1 MIRILLT
8 YVLPLILPTLLYL
21 LWLRFAVARG
31 RTPEVPYVWLL
42 LAGLVLVTIT
52 VFGLTISGGSP
63 TGTDHPPRIE
73 EGRLVPRR
81 VVP

>member
-8 YVLPLILPTLLYL
+8 YVLPLILPTVLYL

-31 RTPEVPYVWLL
+31 RAPEVPYVWLL

-52 VFGLTISGGSP
+52 VFGLTLSGGTP
-63 TGTDHPPRIE
+63 TGRYQPPHLE
-73 EGRLVPRR
+73 DGR
-81 VVP
+81 VVPGRVVR